1 MMNSIK
7 KSKNLK
13 DNYACNLLFVSTLY
27 VNEIWKT
34 KKIVTMTYTII
45 FAPSYFV
52 FHSYLVQLN
61 FGVSEELFS
70 YPTIKS

>member
-27 VNEIWKT
+27 VNEIWK
-34 KKIVTMTYTII
+34 KKKMVTMTYTII

-52 FHSYLVQLN
+52 FHSYLVELN
-61 FGVSEELFS
+61 FCVSEELFS
-70 YPTIKS
+70 YPHN